1 MTNANA
7 ETVKLGVQD
16 AIQRTNFEKELRD
29 AIARRK
35 SKGKA
40 PVVANIKVEKFIAQ
54 CVKLRSEP
62 GWKMAG
68 AILGRIMADG
78 LYLLSDGD
86 RDQFS
91 ARLASQ
97 PEEQAGEHS
106 ADARA
111 GTQAESAATAEASD
125 SPAAVQN
132 EQRSEPGALAL
143 TVSETVF
150 TISEVPTR
158 LSQAE
163 RKQLKKCEKFIATGR
178 DAAVEANDALRQIR
192 DQKLYREDFKTF
204 EEYCFKTWSLRR
216 STAYQRITWAQA
228 QEILSAM
235 ADKSVE
241 VNERQARALGGLS
254 DENMVRVWK
263 HAAKASDTPNPT
275 NKDIKAARKELNLAP
290 MKSGAGKHNS
300 KSSSEA
306 DQVTTPASS
315 QAEFGPHSRW
325 LTFRDQLD
333 HEYGGWPLAHR
344 VAFRANLRAWL
355 KEQEDGAITGGRLKS
370 TRNALSKSDLYAST
384 SLGCGESPGTQ
395 RPMKTGYGRS
405 SANGA
410 EGGIWRCTRIESS
423 PPKTW
428 SAHLTRRINSWSLSG
443 RKSSNLTNSKSH
455 CLKPPA
461 ISSPASTT
469 CWKNC
474 NSGLTGIS
482 ICRRHARRS
491 ARATRASVHGS

>member
-54 CVKLRSEP
+54 CVKLRFEP

-68 AILGRIMADG
+68 AILERIMADG

-132 EQRSEPGALAL
+132 EQRSEPGAL

-158 LSQAE
+158 LSKAE
-163 RKQLKKCEKFIATGR
+163 RKQLIKCEKTIATGR
-178 DAAVEANDALRQIR
+178 DAAFKANDALRQIR

-204 EEYCFKTWSLRR
+204 EEDCSKTWSLRR

-263 HAAKASDTPNPT
+263 HPRTPRTPPT
-275 NKDIKAARKELNLAP
+275 R
-290 MKSGAGKHNS
+290 
-300 KSSSEA
+300 
-306 DQVTTPASS
+306 T
-315 QAEFGPHSRW
+315 
-325 LTFRDQLD
+325 
-333 HEYGGWPLAHR
+333 
-344 VAFRANLRAWL
+344 
-355 KEQEDGAITGGRLKS
+355 
-370 TRNALSKSDLYAST
+370 
-384 SLGCGESPGTQ
+384 
-395 RPMKTGYGRS
+395 
-405 SANGA
+405 
-410 EGGIWRCTRIESS
+410 
-423 PPKTW
+423 
-428 SAHLTRRINSWSLSG
+428 
-443 RKSSNLTNSKSH
+443 
-455 CLKPPA
+455 
-461 ISSPASTT
+461 
-469 CWKNC
+469 
-474 NSGLTGIS
+474 
-482 ICRRHARRS
+482 
-491 ARATRASVHGS
+491 